1 VDGSRINAGNS
12 TALKIRHEDMKP
24 ILFEHLESGQSI
36 SLWFIEIGV
45 TAEKVDDLLI
55 SWGGGTILKDFS

>member
-1 VDGSRINAGNS
+1 
-12 TALKIRHEDMKP
+12 MKP

>member
-1 VDGSRINAGNS
+1 MISV
-12 TALKIRHEDMKP
+12 
-24 ILFEHLESGQSI
+24 LFEHLQSGQSV